1 LIFSNVSGVYSAFQ
15 KKWDPRALKKFLLKP
30 IKLVFNR
37 GNNEVFNIDSMKL
50 IPKIETDI
58 LYLDPP
64 YNERQY
70 APNYHILETI
80 AKYDSPI
87 IRGISG
93 MRDYKN
99 QRSLFC
105 NKSTALKSLDNIAR
119 NGKYKYLILS
129 YNSEGIMSSEEII
142 EVLSKYG
149 IVELIKFKRLRF
161 KSNNSRENKNKK
173 YVQEHLY
180 IY

>member
-1 LIFSNVSGVYSAFQ
+1 
-15 KKWDPRALKKFLLKP
+15 
-30 IKLVFNR
+30 
-37 GNNEVFNIDSMKL
+37 
-50 IPKIETDI
+50 
-58 LYLDPP
+58 
-64 YNERQY
+64 
-70 APNYHILETI
+70 
-80 AKYDSPI
+80 
-87 IRGISG
+87 

>member
-1 LIFSNVSGVYSAFQ
+1 MIFSNVSGVYSAFQ

-50 IPKIETDI
+50 VPKIETDI

-80 AKYDSPI
+80 AKYDSPNMI
-87 IRGISG
+87 
-93 MRDYKN
+93 
-99 QRSLFC
+99 
-105 NKSTALKSLDNIAR
+105 ALL
-119 NGKYKYLILS
+119 
-129 YNSEGIMSSEEII
+129 
-142 EVLSKYG
+142 
-149 IVELIKFKRLRF
+149 
-161 KSNNSRENKNKK
+161 
-173 YVQEHLY
+173 
-180 IY
+180 

>member
-1 LIFSNVSGVYSAFQ
+1 
-15 KKWDPRALKKFLLKP
+15 
-30 IKLVFNR
+30 
-37 GNNEVFNIDSMKL
+37 
-50 IPKIETDI
+50 
-58 LYLDPP
+58 
-64 YNERQY
+64 
-70 APNYHILETI
+70 
-80 AKYDSPI
+80 
-87 IRGISG
+87 

-180 IY
+180 IYIEMLGKNISRIEEYSKILGFSSERIRRILKMMQEPVSLSTPVGEEDSRFEDFIED